1 MKTLT
6 FVVTVLVVAA
16 CVTAVWAQPQ
26 TAPAQ
31 PTKTEHPIK
40 EAPAAKMM
48 MALTGEIVSV
58 DTAAQ
63 TITVKHK
70 SGKTETLKVDSK
82 VTVRKSGKTISLK
95 DLSAGENVGISCTM
109 AAGEKVVSRITV
121 KTPPEKKEAATKK
134 EEVAPK
140 KEETTP
146 APPAPK

>member
-6 FVVTVLVVAA
+6 FVVTVLVIAA

-31 PTKTEHPIK
+31 PTKTEHPTK
-40 EAPAAKMM
+40 GAPAAKM

-95 DLSAGENVGISCTM
+95 DLSAGENVGISCTT

-134 EEVAPK
+134 EEAAPK